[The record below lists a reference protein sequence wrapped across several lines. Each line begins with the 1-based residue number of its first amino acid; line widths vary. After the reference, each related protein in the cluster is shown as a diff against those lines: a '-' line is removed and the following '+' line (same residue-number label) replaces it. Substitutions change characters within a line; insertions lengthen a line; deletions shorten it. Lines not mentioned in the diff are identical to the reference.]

1 MHFHADHSIFFEE
14 RKPMWRSVGSLGLT
28 TVILAL
34 NTGNSLMFSVWG
46 AGVGLVLLL
55 FSVVR
60 GQNRIQP
67 VMTWIVSL
75 IVIGLLGGV
84 LLQLDGRS
92 VFETTSRIACGVI
105 WVLWLGTQ
113 IDWVTIRNLLLT
125 IRVPHGIVGTLD
137 HAVMHGI
144 LTQREWSK
152 RRDTARLRL
161 GKSWL
166 PIKAWGQILGEGA
179 LYAFQRLEAVEK
191 NALLRSSIVKNQS
204 ASSTSSL
211 ESIGL
216 EKSGKAILTDI
227 NLCLEPNEWIA
238 LCGPSG
244 AGKSSLLRLLAGL
257 DKPTDGT
264 LTRLGSVITSN
275 TSLQER
281 LDGRVALLVQNPE
294 HHFIASTVAE
304 DIMWGL
310 KQHGV
315 EEIEARQRCQEYSD
329 ALRIDHLLNRPCH
342 ELSFGEQRRVAL
354 VGLLVLEPSLLLLDE
369 PTAGLDPV
377 SAHDLLTLIEKT
389 TRKTQSTCIWATH
402 DLNSIPSQVN
412 RTVLLRHG
420 KIIFDGPS
428 QEGLSQSWLEKAGLI
443 LPQED

>member
-1 MHFHADHSIFFEE
+1 MHFHADHSIFFEKQ
-14 RKPMWRSVGSLGLT
+14 KPMWQSVVCLVLT
-28 TVILAL
+28 IVVLVL
-34 NTGNSLMFSVWG
+34 NTTTNSTFSMWC
-46 AGVGLVLLL
+46 AGFGVVLLL
-55 FSVVR
+55 ASLVK
-60 GQNRIQP
+60 GQNRIEP
-67 VMTWIVSL
+67 VLTWVFSL
-75 IVIGLLGGV
+75 IVIGALGGM

-92 VFETTSRIACGVI
+92 VFETISRVACGVI

-113 IDWVTIRNLLLT
+113 LDWVNIREILLT
-125 IRVPHGIVGTLD
+125 FRVPHGVVGTLD

-144 LTQREWSK
+144 ITQREWSK
-152 RRDTARLRL
+152 RRDTAQLRL
-161 GKSWL
+161 GISSL
-166 PIKAWGQILGEGA
+166 PLKVWGQIIGEGA
-179 LYAFQRLEAVEK
+179 LYAFQRLEAAEK
-191 NALLRSSIVKNQS
+191 MALIRSSIVKNQN
-204 ASSTSSL
+204 ASSTTSL
-211 ESIGL
+211 ESVGL

-281 LDGRVALLVQNPE
+281 LDGRIALLVQNPE

-315 EEIEARQRCQEYSD
+315 EEIEAQKRCEDYSK
-329 ALRIDHLLNRPCH
+329 ALRIEHLLSRPCH
-342 ELSFGEQRRVAL
+342 DLSFGEQRRVAL
-354 VGLLVLEPSLLLLDE
+354 VGLLVLEPLFLLLDE

-377 SAHDLLTLIEKT
+377 SAHDLLTLIVKT